1 MGNNNL
7 SNVVVMAVNNPATN
21 DFRVVKSAEMTA
33 KAGYDC
39 HVVGVLKPGYVQKE
53 RINGVTYHRVKL
65 KLGFSAFIAGISPN
79 SYVFIK
85 QCLRK
90 ARNRQEFPTLDRS
103 GSGLE
108 DTKPLHYLLN
118 LLQYLFGIS
127 ALAGVLLLKAIFY
140 SIVLFALPIL
150 FLILLLIMT
159 GRIAKVIFNEPRK
172 IFKRVG
178 LLIGKVRM
186 TNQIIS
192 DLLSEPRSFSKYVD
206 LLMKKVKKLTSF
218 GMKFVKKVLQKGLSI
233 TKKYFRPE
241 FSHYGVRYLQG
252 RYLSAFHDKLIA
264 LNGGVYHAHELW
276 MLESCSIVA
285 KSLGSKLVYDSH
297 ELELHRNNNWSIKS
311 NAVRCDYEKR
321 YILNAD
327 VVFAVSEGCARE
339 IAKTY
344 SLKKVPLLRN
354 TPLLSGLVE
363 TDENLRSD
371 LDIATDTK
379 LLIYTGSVTINR
391 GVELILKALQHLP
404 HYALVT
410 IGPWN
415 ETVKLELESLAC
427 DLEVQDRFHMH
438 AKVPPAELISLASQG
453 DVAVIPIRDVC
464 LSYRYCMPNKLFE
477 AAFAGLPIV
486 ASNLP
491 DMEQFI
497 IANDLGVV
505 FETDSVESLIEA
517 INEIEN
523 SNFREK
529 VLSKIDSIRNT
540 NCFEKEVV
548 ALTNSYQ
555 MLFNAQPAYKIAKAV

>member
-1 MGNNNL
+1 LLETVENNNL
-7 SNVVVMAVNNPATN
+7 SNVVVMAVNNPASN
-21 DFRVVKSAEMTA
+21 DFRVVKSAEMIA

-53 RINGVTYHRVKL
+53 RVNGVTYHRVKL
-65 KLGFSAFIAGISPN
+65 KLGFSAFIAGFSPN

-140 SIVLFALPIL
+140 SIVFFALPIL

-159 GRIAKVIFNEPRK
+159 GLIAKVIFNEPRK
-172 IFKRVG
+172 FF
-178 LLIGKVRM
+178 M
-186 TNQIIS
+186 S
-192 DLLSEPRSFSKYVD
+192 VD
-206 LLMKKVKKLTSF
+206 LLMKKVKKLPSF
-218 GMKFVKKVLQKGLSI
+218 GMKFVNKILQKGLSI
-233 TKKYFRPE
+233 PKKYLRPE
-241 FSHYGVRYLQG
+241 FSHHGVRYLQG
-252 RYLSAFHDKLIA
+252 LYLSAFHDKLVA
-264 LNGGVYHAHELW
+264 LNGGLYHAHELW

-311 NAVRCDYEKR
+311 NVVRCDYEKR
-321 YILNAD
+321 YIRNAD

-415 ETVKLELESLAC
+415 EAVKLELESLAC

-491 DMEQFI
+491 DMERFI
-497 IANDLGVV
+497 IANDLGLV

-555 MLFNAQPAYKIAKAV
+555 MLFNAQPAYKTAKAV

>member
-1 MGNNNL
+1 MENNNL
-7 SNVVVMAVNNPATN
+7 SNVVVMAVNNPASN
-21 DFRVVKSAEMTA
+21 DFRVVKSAEMIA

-65 KLGFSAFIAGISPN
+65 KLGFSAFIAGFSPN

-118 LLQYLFGIS
+118 LLQYLFDIS
-127 ALAGVLLLKAIFY
+127 VLAGVLLLKAIFY

-159 GRIAKVIFNEPRK
+159 GLIAKVIFNEPRK
-172 IFKRVG
+172 FF
-178 LLIGKVRM
+178 M
-186 TNQIIS
+186 S
-192 DLLSEPRSFSKYVD
+192 VD
-206 LLMKKVKKLTSF
+206 LLMKKVKKLPSF
-218 GMKFVKKVLQKGLSI
+218 GMKFVNKILQKGLSI
-233 TKKYFRPE
+233 PKKYLRPE
-241 FSHYGVRYLQG
+241 FSHHGVRYLQG
-252 RYLSAFHDKLIA
+252 LYLSAFHDKLVA
-264 LNGGVYHAHELW
+264 LNGGLYHAHELW

-311 NAVRCDYEKR
+311 NVVRCDYEKR
-321 YILNAD
+321 YIRNAD

-415 ETVKLELESLAC
+415 EAVKLELESLAC

-491 DMEQFI
+491 DMERFI
-497 IANDLGVV
+497 IANDLGLV

-555 MLFNAQPAYKIAKAV
+555 MLFNAQPAYKTAKAV